1 MDSAQSLFNVLEQE
15 QEKLISEC
23 EELASEL
30 GISFHASGATTPH
43 ESISVRN
50 HHPWQGCL
58 RPWSLMYITA
68 NGTALPCCISPFAAA
83 DYSSI
88 LLGNVLEQ
96 PLAEVCNGPRYQ
108 ELRLMVMSD
117 DPAPWPCQ
125 DCGIKWSL

>member
-1 MDSAQSLFNVLEQE
+1 M
-15 QEKLISEC
+15 
-23 EELASEL
+23 EL
-30 GISFHASGATTPH
+30 
-43 ESISVRN
+43 V
-50 HHPWQGCL
+50 
-58 RPWSLMYITA
+58 MYITA

-96 PLAEVCNGPRYQ
+96 PLAEVWNGPRYQ